1 MRWWKIL
8 LASLLLISVLALAAC
23 SPKTAPE
30 AEAMPTIRLSE
41 VTRSIFY
48 APLYV
53 ALANGY
59 FEEEGVNIE
68 LSTAFGGDKVM
79 TYLLT
84 NEADVGFVGAETS
97 IYVYQQGSSDVIL
110 NFFQLTQRDGQF
122 LVAREPIEN
131 FSWEMIRGKTMLGQ
145 RKGGMPE

>member
-97 IYVYQQGSSDVIL
+97 IYVYQQAAATSSSTSSSSPKGTASFWWPGSPSR
-110 NFFQLTQRDGQF
+110 TS
-122 LVAREPIEN
+122 P
-131 FSWEMIRGKTMLGQ
+131 GK
-145 RKGGMPE
+145 